1 MKKTVLFLSLLVSH
15 TAFSQ
20 SAFTKGE
27 NVVTVGYGFPNIYKR
42 LLLQDMQN
50 TDVQLKSL
58 AKNYGSTFTYA
69 TKGAGPFMLK
79 YEHGLTDKLGLGFVI
94 GYFNTKVTETYT
106 YKKTIYNPQTNA
118 NENKTLFQAVT
129 RHAKN
134 FSVAARFNYHFGEK
148 KKIDPYIGLSIGYSH
163 TTLEDS
169 FTTDD
174 PTVPV
179 QASEISTP
187 LLPLSL
193 AGTIGVRDYI
203 TDNFGVYVE
212 IGFEKWSFVQAGF
225 ALKLPK

>member
-1 MKKTVLFLSLLVSH
+1 MKKTILFLFLLMSFRGL
-15 TAFSQ
+15 TQ

-27 NVVTVGYGFPNIYKR
+27 HVLTTGYGLPNIYKR
-42 LLLQDMQN
+42 LLLQDLQN
-50 TDVQLKSL
+50 TDAQMKSF
-58 AKNYGSTFTYA
+58 AKNYGSTFTYS
-69 TKGAGPFMLK
+69 TKGAGPFLLK
-79 YEHGLTDKLGLGFVI
+79 FEHGISDKLGWGIVI
-94 GYFNTKVTETYT
+94 GSFNTKVTETYT

-118 NENKTLFQAVT
+118 NENKTLYQAIT

-134 FSVAARFNYHFGEK
+134 FSVAARVNYHFGEK
-148 KKIDPYIGLSIGYSH
+148 KKIDPYIGLSFGYSH

-179 QASEISTP
+179 QAGETSTP
-187 LLPLSL
+187 ILPLSL

-212 IGFEKWSFVQAGF
+212 IGFEKWAIVQAGF